1 MKAIRIHQFGTSD
14 QLIYEDAP
22 TPAPAA
28 GEVCIQVRA
37 VGVNPYDYK
46 IRQGSVEQVLPH
58 QLPLILGWDVAGDI
72 AALGEGVTDL
82 NVGDPVY
89 VMANPAKDGAYA
101 EYIVMDA
108 QVVVPKPKSLT
119 YLEAAS
125 IPLAGQ
131 TALQAIYDLG
141 QLQAGQTILIHG
153 GAGSVGSFAIQL
165 AKAKGA
171 TVYATA
177 SGADQ
182 AYITQLGA
190 DKAIDYKTQQFE
202 ELVKDVDLVL
212 DPLGG
217 DVQQKSWH
225 VLKPGG
231 RLVSTVQPP
240 QPPAD
245 APTGAQGKL
254 VNAQSSADSLRS
266 LSALINSGQLK
277 TRVQKVLPLQAA
289 KQAHDLLE
297 GGLKTPGKVVLEV
310 KV

>member
-1 MKAIRIHQFGTSD
+1 MKAVRIHQFGGSD
-14 QLIYEDAP
+14 QLVYEDAP
-22 TPAPAA
+22 MPTPPA
-28 GEVCIQVRA
+28 GEVCIRVRA

-46 IRQGSVEQVLPH
+46 IRQGSVEKMLPH

-72 AALGEGVTDL
+72 AALGEGVTDFQ
-82 NVGDPVY
+82 VGDPVY

-101 EYIVMDA
+101 EYIVVDA
-108 QVVVPKPKSLT
+108 QVVVPKPERLT
-119 YLEAAS
+119 YPEAAS
-125 IPLAGQ
+125 IPLTGQ
-131 TALQAIYDLG
+131 TALQSIYDLG

-182 AYITQLGA
+182 DYITQLGA

-202 ELVKDVDLVL
+202 ELVHDVDVVL

-217 DVQQKSWH
+217 ETQQKSWQ

-231 RLVSTVQPP
+231 ILVSTVQPP

-245 APTGAQGKL
+245 APAGAQGKI
-254 VNAQSSADSLRS
+254 VNAQSSAESLRS
-266 LSALINSGQLK
+266 LSALVESGQL
-277 TRVQKVLPLQAA
+277 TTLVQKILPLQEA
-289 KQAHDLLE
+289 KQAHDMLE

-310 KV
+310 S